1 MKYSIIIFLSLIIQS
16 CTTVESYSEI
26 VTGNTLIVKKSL
38 VIPADQARVT
48 IQYGKVASVTEI
60 ELYHPRCWFISRVI
74 KNEAQVINAGEF
86 RIAKVRETYESVQRT
101 TGFPFAGLSFSSSSS
116 PTADEYFTEM
126 DIVSNTQSNI
136 NRLICSHWE
145 DPYDAKYL
153 TLKQI
158 NIALGELAEIVTR

>member
-16 CTTVESYSEI
+16 CTTVDSYSDI
-26 VTGNTLIVKKSL
+26 VTGNILIVKKSL
-38 VIPADQARVT
+38 VIPAGKARVT
-48 IQYGKVASVTEI
+48 IQYGKIASVSEV

-74 KNEAQVINAGEF
+74 KNEAQIIDAGEF

-101 TGFPFAGLSFSSSSS
+101 TGFPFAGLSFTSSLS

-136 NRLICSHWE
+136 TRFICSHWE
-145 DPYDAKYL
+145 DPNDAKHL
-153 TLKQI
+153 TLNQI
-158 NIALGELAEIVTR
+158 NIALGGLAKIVAR

>member
-1 MKYSIIIFLSLIIQS
+1 MKYSIIIFLSLIFQS

-26 VTGNTLIVKKSL
+26 VSGNILVIKKSL
-38 VIPADQARVT
+38 VIPAGEARVT
-48 IQYGKVASVTEI
+48 IQYGKVASIAGI

-74 KNEAQVINAGEF
+74 KNEAQIINVGEF
-86 RIAKVRETYESVQRT
+86 RIAKVRETYNSVQRT
-101 TGFPFAGLSFSSSSS
+101 TGFPFAGLSLASSSS

-136 NRLICSHWE
+136 SRLICSHWE
-145 DPYDAKYL
+145 DPYDAKHL

-158 NIALGELAEIVTR
+158 NVALGELAEIVTR